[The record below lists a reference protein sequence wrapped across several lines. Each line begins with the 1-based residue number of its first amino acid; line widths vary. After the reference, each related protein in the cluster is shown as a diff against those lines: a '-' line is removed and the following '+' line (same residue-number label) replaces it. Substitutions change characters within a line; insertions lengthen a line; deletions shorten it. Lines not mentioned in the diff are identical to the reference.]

1 MTFQQVADGR
11 RRIGFD
17 RGGIRR
23 CRRWRRTPPA
33 PQTRPRWCAPRVRRP
48 SRSWPGPPSPPS
60 CRPILAPNK
69 LIYRLADVLAAHKGK
84 PSWTQAVFASRDF
97 IGEWISM
104 APGEKTKTQFYAD
117 DRVFWVVQ
125 SGQMKVTIE
134 GQEPFI
140 ATKHFLVQ
148 VPKRLQY
155 SMETVGNEPVLR
167 FQMRPAGE
175 SPDYPLTRNADAGER
190 RAIYPGRPIPAMATT
205 TRSTSPTSISKS
217 RSCRAARRR
226 GVWIRDDHTY
236 VTILR
241 SQKGVPTPPDNEW
254 GHFHANFPEIW
265 LIIEGTQ
272 QFLVEGE
279 KLVTVHDGDM
289 VEAPTGPLS
298 PRHALWR
305 RAVHAPCLYSPP
317 RQSALVPAGAGG
329 WRRQLTKSRWTP

>member
-1 MTFQQVADGR
+1 MKFNTWPMAAFGLALSGALIAGAALAQDATPAATDQATLVRAAK
-11 RRIGFD
+11 
-17 RGGIRR
+17 
-23 CRRWRRTPPA
+23 PPA
-33 PQTRPRWCAPRVRRP
+33 K
-48 SRSWPGPPSPPS
+48 
-60 CRPILAPNK
+60 PITAWAAKATKLEPYVAPNR
-69 LIYRLADVLAAHKGK
+69 LVWRLADILKAHKGK
-84 PSWTQAVFASRDF
+84 ASWKQAVFSSRDF

-104 APGEKTKTQFYAD
+104 APGDKTKTQFYAD
-117 DRVFWVVQ
+117 DRVFWVVE

-155 SMETVGNEPVLR
+155 SMETVGSEPVLF

-175 SPDYPLTRNADAGER
+175 SPDYPLSETPTPVKGITYVKATYTGHGDYDKINHPYIDFEKQIVQGGEK
-190 RAIYPGRPIPAMATT
+190 T
-205 TRSTSPTSISKS
+205 
-217 RSCRAARRR
+217 

-241 SQKGVPTPPDNEW
+241 SPHGVPTPPDTEW

-279 KLVTVHDGDM
+279 KLVTVGDGDL
-289 VEAPTGPLS
+289 VSAPTNRYHRAMPYGDGPSTRLAYI
-298 PRHALWR
+298 PRPDNLHWFQPA
-305 RAVHAPCLYSPP
+305 AP
-317 RQSALVPAGAGG
+317 GG
-329 WRRQLTKSRWTP
+329 N